1 MAELKPCRICGHQA
15 SIVYGLFD
23 DEWGY
28 KVKCFL
34 CKKETTVKSTEEQ
47 AIIAWNNI
55 LWSNEKPKM
64 SGVYNALYRT
74 DEGNFVTSC
83 YFDGTDT
90 WYHDVGVNYD
100 RIVTDKVIMWQP
112 LPEPPKEGDTE

>member
-1 MAELKPCRICGHQA
+1 MELKPCPICGHQA

-23 DEWGY
+23 ENKWGY
-28 KVKCFL
+28 TIKCHL

-55 LWSNEKPKM
+55 LWSNEKPKT
-64 SGVYNALYRT
+64 SGVYNVLYST
-74 DEGNFVTSC
+74 DEGKFVTAC

-90 WYHDVGVNYD
+90 WYHDVGINHD
-100 RIVTDKVIMWQP
+100 RVCTDKVIMWQP
-112 LPEPPKEGDTE
+112 LPEMPKDNSY